1 MESKKFDRGGHV
13 KMTKESDDDNVIFV
27 GNKAPMNYVVAVL
40 TEFKKSDEVVVK
52 ARGRAISKAVETV
65 EIVRKKFLS
74 DVSVNDIKIGL
85 ENIIDDKTNKPMDI
99 PTIELYLSST

>member
-1 MESKKFDRGGHV
+1 
-13 KMTKESDDDNVIFV
+13 MTKESDDDNVIFV